1 MMKNDMDFIRSVCRL
16 RRRYIKGEENML
28 KDLLEKNRSY
38 RGYDETRKVTE
49 EELRELVACTRLCPA
64 TANVQPLKYSG
75 MGAGGSKED
84 PAVDQMGWRIAAAS
98 SSGRGKMSVW
108 IYCYLSGYQN
118 Q

>member
-64 TANVQPLKYSG
+64 TANVQPLKYFL
-75 MGAGGSKED
+75 AWEPEVVKKIQ
-84 PAVDQMGWRIAAAS
+84 PLTKWAAAAS

>member
-1 MMKNDMDFIRSVCRL
+1 MYPSVSGD
-16 RRRYIKGEENML
+16 GE
-28 KDLLEKNRSY
+28 R
-38 RGYDETRKVTE
+38 
-49 EELRELVACTRLCPA
+49 
-64 TANVQPLKYSG
+64 TAVEVFSG